1 VVEVQSL
8 EHDRRAPLELGGNTF
23 DLRRPGE
30 RLWRPRDVFGVVAE
44 GVLLALLHDAEG
56 GVPQPAARDAPFDV
70 LDREE
75 VVEAPLLVARNEE
88 GLLLPVLVEET
99 LGLDG
104 PDATR

>member
-1 VVEVQSL
+1 
-8 EHDRRAPLELGGNTF
+8 
-23 DLRRPGE
+23 
-30 RLWRPRDVFGVVAE
+30 
-44 GVLLALLHDAEG
+44 
-56 GVPQPAARDAPFDV
+56 VPQPAARDAPFDV